1 MSYNK
6 ELRTHDHQ
14 GRSEPEEVGILTR
27 CVSALLQAAG
37 LFNTPL
43 RGSRHSDLVLQPVTS
58 TTAKWEPIYAGPGS
72 LEPAR
77 GKNSSGNGG
86 APSSPKLSQVS
97 SCLLGNR
104 ERQESRSREAA
115 WPWPSNFLIGWLG
128 SGEMPLIL
136 AALIHGKGM
145 LLILYLERSTWRPL
159 TDFMS
164 EVTRRSPVMRF
175 SGHFTR
181 DLVGLPCPRLLG
193 SEHHPGYHK
202 IQSQWSFWSVELVSI
217 SSLSSKMQSKVENH

>member
-1 MSYNK
+1 MTIK
-6 ELRTHDHQ
+6 EGLNQRKWEFWLGVCQPCCRLRA
-14 GRSEPEEVGILTR
+14 SSTR
-27 CVSALLQAAG
+27 HYEAQDIVTLFCSLL
-37 LFNTPL
+37 PL
-43 RGSRHSDLVLQPVTS
+43 LLPSGSLYMLVL
-58 TTAKWEPIYAGPGS
+58 GS

-145 LLILYLERSTWRPL
+145 LLILYLERSTWGPL